1 MIDENARLND
11 GQDGSFVDPIPNYIL
26 QGYSATNRVQFYNRD
41 FGRFK
46 SLDMRSFAIMQ
57 SNNFDFRS
65 PYYSGYLGLGP
76 YSSDS

>member
-46 SLDMRSFAIMQ
+46 
-57 SNNFDFRS
+57 
-65 PYYSGYLGLGP
+65 
-76 YSSDS
+76 